1 MPKLLTRFSTY
12 TLLVALSI
20 SVVAEFYS
28 IVGLTTIFSAA
39 VIPVIIMGVVLGLGK
54 IMGTV
59 WLKLNWDR
67 APLTYKLYLIPAI
80 IVLMFLTS
88 MGIFGFL
95 SKAHGDQSLIS
106 GDSQAKIA
114 IYDEKI
120 NTAKE
125 NIDANRKALK
135 QLDEA
140 VDQVMG
146 RSTSEAG
153 ADKAVQIRRA
163 QANDRK
169 RLLAEISQEQKTISQ
184 LSEESAP
191 LRAENR
197 KIEAEVGPLKYIAAM
212 IYGDDTDKNMIE
224 SAVRWV
230 IIIIVAVFDPLAL
243 VLLLAAQQ
251 SFRWERQRD
260 LEEEEAAKK
269 DSDRLEEEFEA
280 SRIQSKLMA
289 RELDREVEQHNI
301 TAANALVS
309 EIERETP
316 EVVIPPPVVDLAAEA
331 NAKIAEIEREVPEV
345 FIDKVDSPKFSVEIS
360 PNEWPEQTK
369 VQPLYEQDD
378 GPLSDEQV
386 TQLKEKVALF
396 APVGELTPKSVLIE
410 ESDPTINCYKC
421 GTELINAP
429 GIGPFC
435 PNKSCDVMDGPFI
448 AETPVVINYIPPEP
462 IMTVDEVLKDNI
474 VYTTETVT
482 ASSNEITVDSTEVNE
497 PEVIIETENVT
508 AEKQMFDPNSSHVVF
523 DGKKMSIDN
532 LRSIRPDLIRSQ
544 NDSFPNKID
553 FGNEFPKY
561 SVSGDTYIRVDVMPH
576 RVYKFNGTKWMNVE
590 KNENTTYLS
599 NSQYLQFLIN
609 KLEQGKYDPEFLT
622 NIERDEIELFLVKK
636 N

>member
-39 VIPVIIMGVVLGLGK
+39 VIPVVIMGVVLGLGK
-54 IMGTV
+54 IMATV

-146 RSTSEAG
+146 RSTTEAG

-243 VLLLAAQQ
+243 MLLLAAQQ

-260 LEEEEAAKK
+260 QEEEETAKK

-280 SRIQSKLMA
+280 SRIQSRLMA

-301 TAANALVS
+301 TAANSLVS
-309 EIERETP
+309 EIERE
-316 EVVIPPPVVDLAAEA
+316 E
-331 NAKIAEIEREVPEV
+331 PEV
-345 FIDKVDSPKFSVEIS
+345 FIDKVDSSKFSVEIS

-369 VQPLYEQDD
+369 IQPLYEQDD

-435 PNKSCDVMDGPFI
+435 PNKSCDVLDGPFI
-448 AETPVVINYIPPEP
+448 TETPVVINYTPPEP

-482 ASSNEITVDSTEVNE
+482 ASSNEITVDSTEVSE

-576 RVYKFNGTKWMNVE
+576 RVYKFNGSKWMNVE
-590 KNENTTYLS
+590 KNENSTYLS

>member
-12 TLLVALSI
+12 TLLVALAI

-39 VIPVIIMGVVLGLGK
+39 VIPVVIMGVVLGLGK
-54 IMGTV
+54 IMATV

-169 RLLAEISQEQKTISQ
+169 RLLAEITQEQKTISK

-243 VLLLAAQQ
+243 MLLLAAQQ
-251 SFRWERQRD
+251 SMRWERQREQQ
-260 LEEEEAAKK
+260 LI
-269 DSDRLEEEFEA
+269 EEFEA
-280 SRIQSKLMA
+280 EEARREEALEAAAIQSRMIA
-289 RELDREVEQHNI
+289 RELDRE
-301 TAANALVS
+301 A
-309 EIERETP
+309 P
-316 EVVIPPPVVDLAAEA
+316 EVVIPPPVVDLVAEA
-331 NAKIAEIEREVPEV
+331 NAKIAEIEREAPEV

-369 VQPLYEQDD
+369 IQSLYEQDD

-396 APVGELTPKSVLIE
+396 APIGELTPKSVLIE

-421 GTELINAP
+421 GTELINAT

-435 PNKSCDVMDGPFI
+435 PNKSCDVLDGPLI
-448 AETPVVINYIPPEP
+448 AETPVVINYTPPEP

-482 ASSNEITVDSTEVNE
+482 ASSNEITVDSTEVNQ
-497 PEVIIETENVT
+497 PETIIETENVT
-508 AEKQMFDPNSSHVVF
+508 TEKQMFDPNSSHVVF

-576 RVYKFNGTKWMNVE
+576 RVYKFNGSKWMNVE

-599 NSQYLQFLIN
+599 NPQYLQFLIN

-622 NIERDEIELFLVKK
+622 DVERDEIELFLVKK

>member
-243 VLLLAAQQ
+243 MLLLAAQQ

-260 LEEEEAAKK
+260 LEEEQQKQEK
-269 DSDRLEEEFEA
+269 DRLEEEQKEQVLEEFFEK
-280 SRIQSKLMA
+280 SRLIA
-289 RELDREVEQHNI
+289 RELDRDLEQHNI
-301 TAANALVS
+301 DKANSMLAEV
-309 EIERETP
+309 EKDVP
-316 EVVIPPPVVDLAAEA
+316 EVIIPPPVVDLVAEA
-331 NAKIAEIEREVPEV
+331 NAKIAEIEREVPE
-345 FIDKVDSPKFSVEIS
+345 FIVVRTDETPAITTQNSKESE
-360 PNEWPEQTK
+360 
-369 VQPLYEQDD
+369 YEQDD
-378 GPLSDEQV
+378 GPLTDEQV

-396 APVGELTPKSVLIE
+396 APQGELTPKSVLF
-410 ESDPTINCYKC
+410 ESDSTINCYKC

-448 AETPVVINYIPPEP
+448 TETPVVINYIPPEP

-508 AEKQMFDPNSSHVVF
+508 AEKQMFDPSSSHVVF

-532 LRSIRPDLIRSQ
+532 LRSIRPDLIRTQ